1 GASAE
6 FDANL
11 GVVREN
17 GSMILTVSNV
27 GEIVFPPNPDEILL
41 PIEIVTALFDA
52 STRFDSVARAV
63 IVNRGGPLAET
74 VRVGA
79 EHSFAE
85 FYQVDYDY
93 NLNSYS
99 SFANHN
105 LNLNVTGRIADGRFT
120 LVSGLTGSSLGRMT
134 PRNGKFTFDRANG
147 QRYIAGDFGSGTE
160 LQFLSSNI
168 RGAAVQVNVGDNRI

>member
-1 GASAE
+1 DDTPNVARDAVIIVNGQKMTGPNSMAQRRGARWLLPVLGLARALGDIAAISSATRTISVRRQTGASAE

-11 GVVREN
+11 GAVREN
-17 GSMILTVSNV
+17 GSMILTVSNAA
-27 GEIVFPPNPDEILL
+27 EIVFPPNPDEILL

-85 FYQVDYDY
+85 FYQ
-93 NLNSYS
+93 
-99 SFANHN
+99 
-105 LNLNVTGRIADGRFT
+105 
-120 LVSGLTGSSLGRMT
+120 
-134 PRNGKFTFDRANG
+134 
-147 QRYIAGDFGSGTE
+147 
-160 LQFLSSNI
+160 
-168 RGAAVQVNVGDNRI
+168 